1 MSIIEKL
8 KNKILDSQIARQLE
22 KQDKHDI
29 ATEHEGFFLSE
40 EYTSEEHTT
49 EDAMEDKEGE

>member
-1 MSIIEKL
+1 MMSIIEKL

-49 EDAMEDKEGE
+49 EDKEGE